1 MTTIIE
7 HTKLVNRMH
16 KNKIDIA
23 MLKEFSLEE
32 INACCNRLEDSELT
46 YNTYEENIT
55 FQKELIKNK
64 EFIRYLKEAYE
75 KQIDTQK
82 FESLIQTINS
92 HNEKIID
99 YSMEDIIN
107 VVNNKDL
114 CCDAYYNYLKY
125 FVNKSVKSKKIITNN
140 LNYFYS
146 QSNTKFEELDKE
158 ERKLFEE
165 PYLDKY
171 NLIPT
176 DNIKQV
182 YELLTGNKKLRDVIA
197 FFNHKKLYI
206 PLNISEYEK
215 ISNDAEKIGL
225 YIEIISNKI
234 SNNEIM
240 YQLLLKWLSNGCSLY
255 DLKIIA
261 KQIENVEEMQ
271 LEKIFNSKSGYV
283 NFVYGNKLK
292 DFQLNGLYENQ
303 EELIIYAI
311 SNNKNTFLK
320 LIEENMN
327 DFFAIPN
334 HSILYQEKIYTKYIN
349 LNELTLKHLKKLQ
362 TMNANNIQIYELKKQ
377 IYTFEEIST
386 LYNMEKQYIDLYNE
400 LLDLKVDERLLRIR
414 QFAKKELLNKTI
426 ENLKIKKLAERI
438 REKPL
443 YTWMENDFNKIE
455 NIKASDVIE
464 ILINYDII
472 GKFIPEI
479 KRQNELAYILRNIE
493 QIQNYD
499 NLKSIK
505 DNIEK
510 IDKYWNELKRSMSFD
525 NEFIEK
531 YNQNIR
537 EFLLNNGAELAYKY
551 YIKRNDEQKVS
562 FKLIIK
568 AELMGEF
575 KKLKYHTNDLTEE
588 IDYKLNENQ
597 IKEWT
602 KNNTKISEGKYDVE
616 EYDDFYHTMILGEQ
630 PQHTCLS
637 YISGIYN
644 RCLLACFDS
653 NKKILYAKVNG
664 KIVARAMVRLT
675 KGSYNKVNTEKKLS
689 FIDVENNNRII
700 EKDREYLTIFL
711 EKAYISGIS
720 ESEEKNVKKLFIKLL
735 ERKAKQM
742 NALFVISTYYANDI
756 ETEYIKTRYYMYIS
770 KSKSS
775 SQYLDSLDGQASV
788 TDEGQYKVNNFLI
801 WKPKEIEKTIFDENI
816 FKNRGEII

>member
-7 HTKLVNRMH
+7 HTKLATRMY
-16 KNKIDIA
+16 KNKINMDLI
-23 MLKEFSLEE
+23 KEFLLEE
-32 INACCNRLEDSELT
+32 IDDCCNVIENSELT
-46 YNTYEENIT
+46 YDKYEGNIT
-55 FQKELIKNK
+55 FQRELIKNK
-64 EFIRYLKEAYE
+64 KFIEYLMEAYE
-75 KQIDTQK
+75 KQIDMQRL
-82 FESLIQTINS
+82 ESLIQNINM
-92 HNEKIID
+92 HNEKVTD
-99 YSMEDIIN
+99 YSIEDIVDVI
-107 VVNNKDL
+107 NNKEL
-114 CCDAYYNYLKY
+114 YCDACYDYLKY
-125 FVNKSVKSKKIITNN
+125 FSNKSLALKRIITNN

-146 QSNTKFEELDKE
+146 QSNTKFEELNKE
-158 ERKLFEE
+158 ERELFEE
-165 PYLDKY
+165 SYLDKY
-171 NLIPT
+171 NLIPK
-176 DNIKQV
+176 DNIKEV
-182 YELLTGNKKLRDVIA
+182 YELLTRNKKLRDVID
-197 FFNHKKLYI
+197 FFNYKELYI
-206 PLNISEYEK
+206 PLNISAYEK
-215 ISNDAEKIGL
+215 ISNEAEKICL

-234 SNNEIM
+234 SDNEIM

-255 DLKIIA
+255 DLKIIS

-271 LEKIFNSKSGYV
+271 LERIFNSKSGYV

-292 DFQLNGLYENQ
+292 KFQLSNLSENQ

-311 SNNKNTFLK
+311 SNNKNAFLK

-334 HSILYQEKIYTKYIN
+334 HSILYQEKVYTAYIN
-349 LNELTLKHLKKLQ
+349 LNELTLKYLKKLR
-362 TMNANNIQIYELKKQ
+362 TMNVNSTQINELKEQ
-377 IYTFEEIST
+377 TYTFEEIST
-386 LYNMEKQYIDLYNE
+386 LYKMEKQYIDLYNE

-414 QFAKKELLNKTI
+414 QFIKKELLSERI
-426 ENLKIKKLAERI
+426 EKLKLKQLAEKIK
-438 REKPL
+438 EKPL
-443 YTWMENDFNKIE
+443 YAWIENDFNKID
-455 NIKASDVIE
+455 NIKVSDVIK
-464 ILINYDII
+464 ILANYDII

-479 KRQNELAYILRNIE
+479 KRQSELAYILRNIE

-499 NLKSIK
+499 NLENIK

-510 IDKYWNELKRSMSFD
+510 IDKYWNELKRSMNFD

-602 KNNTKISEGKYDVE
+602 KNNTKISEGKYDIE

-637 YISGIYN
+637 YTSGIYN

-689 FIDVENNNRII
+689 FIDVENNNSIM
-700 EKDREYLTIFL
+700 EKNKEYLTLFL

-720 ESEEKNVKKLFIKLL
+720 ESEEKKVKKLFIKLL

-742 NALFVISTYYANDI
+742 NALFVISKYYANDI
-756 ETEYIKTRYYMYIS
+756 EDEYIKTRYYMYIS

-801 WKPKEIEKTIFDENI
+801 WKPNKIEKLIFDGSI
-816 FKNRGEII
+816 FEK